1 MTFLVTFIQL
11 LFTLLTWAIII
22 RILLSWVRIDPY
34 HPTWGPLLSLLDQ
47 ITEPLL
53 GPARRLLPP
62 MAGLDFSP
70 IIVLILLS
78 FIERFLLN
86 ALRGL

>member
-1 MTFLVTFIQL
+1 MSFLITFIQL
-11 LFTLLTWAIII
+11 LFTILTWAIII

-34 HPTWGPLLSLLDQ
+34 HPTWGPLLALLDQ

-53 GPARRLLPP
+53 GPVRRLLPP

-78 FIERFLLN
+78 FIERFLID
-86 ALRGL
+86 ALR